1 MEVFRL
7 SRKIF
12 SGSLSGKGAALEGA
26 RWNSPGVEMIYTA
39 MNRSLAMAEVAVHL
53 PLSTMP
59 DDYYMLTIHVPD
71 EVSLKKLSSSKLQDH
86 WNDFPYHRET
96 QALGDAFIHAGRY
109 CLLQVPSAVTRG
121 DFNILINPLHP
132 EFRRI
137 RIVEREHFPF
147 DKRFR

>member
-7 SRKIF
+7 SRKIY

-59 DDYYMLTIHVPD
+59 DDYYMLTIHIPD
-71 EVSLKKLSSSKLQDH
+71 ELSLKKLSLSKLRDH
-86 WNDFPYHRET
+86 WNDFPYHPET
-96 QALGDAFIHAGRY
+96 QALGDAFIRSGSY

-147 DKRFR
+147 DKRLR

>member
-1 MEVFRL
+1 MEVYRL
-7 SRKIF
+7 CRKIY

-26 RWNSPGVEMIYTA
+26 RWNSPGIEMIYTA
-39 MNRSLAMAEVAVHL
+39 MNRSLAMLEVAVHL
-53 PLSTMP
+53 NLSAMP
-59 DDYYMLTIHVPD
+59 DDYYILTIHIPD
-71 EVSLKKLSSSKLQDH
+71 ELSLKKLNLSSLPDH

-96 QALGDAFIHAGRY
+96 QAIGDAFIKSGRY

-121 DFNILINPLHP
+121 DFNLLINPVHP

-147 DKRFR
+147 DKRFI